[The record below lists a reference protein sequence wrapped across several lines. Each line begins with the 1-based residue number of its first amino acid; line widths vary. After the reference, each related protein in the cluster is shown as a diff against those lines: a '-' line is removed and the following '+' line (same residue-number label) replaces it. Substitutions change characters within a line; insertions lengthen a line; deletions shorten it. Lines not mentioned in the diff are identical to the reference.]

1 MVLHLHDAALSCHRS
16 IMITASDTDVLVIIL
31 SNFHRIPDSE
41 IWMLFGVGK
50 HQRYIAVHEIA
61 NSLGPMK
68 CRSMS
73 IFHALTGCDVT
84 SFFCGR
90 GKKSAWD
97 TWDVY
102 PDITNMFLE
111 LSDAPIELTG
121 NNLNLCERFVILMY
135 DRTSDLMAVNDARRH
150 LFSRRSKAL
159 ESIPPTQS
167 ALTQHLL
174 RAVYQGGHVWGKALQ
189 ANQTLPSPSLW
200 GWEKPG
206 TGTWKP
212 RWTTLGQAQ
221 DMCYELIHCGCKKA
235 CRGLCKCSKASLK
248 CTALCFCEG
257 RCFPE

>member
-61 NSLGPMK
+61 NSLGPVK

-102 PDITNMFLE
+102 QDITNLFLE
-111 LSDAPIELTG
+111 LSDALIELTG
-121 NNLNLCERFVILMY
+121 NNLNLCERFVINH
-135 DRTSDLMAVNDARRH
+135 S
-150 LFSRRSKAL
+150 
-159 ESIPPTQS
+159 
-167 ALTQHLL
+167 
-174 RAVYQGGHVWGKALQ
+174 
-189 ANQTLPSPSLW
+189 
-200 GWEKPG
+200 
-206 TGTWKP
+206 
-212 RWTTLGQAQ
+212 
-221 DMCYELIHCGCKKA
+221 
-235 CRGLCKCSKASLK
+235 
-248 CTALCFCEG
+248 
-257 RCFPE
+257 